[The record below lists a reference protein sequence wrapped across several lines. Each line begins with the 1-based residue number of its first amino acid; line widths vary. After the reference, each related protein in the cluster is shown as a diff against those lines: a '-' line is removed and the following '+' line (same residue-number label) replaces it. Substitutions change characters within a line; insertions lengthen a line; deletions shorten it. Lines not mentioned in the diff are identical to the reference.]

1 MAENPLKTICEID
14 PDFMDHIRKTNELI
28 YSDGA
33 LPKKFKYL
41 IAVAFDAA
49 HGAIPGV
56 RALVQQAINAGATK
70 EEIAETLRLAYHFSG
85 IGAIYVGSQGLN
97 GVIV

>member
-1 MAENPLKTICEID
+1 LLKSKKIDTMAENHLKTICAID
-14 PDFMDHIRKTNELI
+14 PEFMDHLAKTNELI
-28 YSDGA
+28 YGEGA

-56 RALVQQAINAGATK
+56 RALAKQAIAAGATK
-70 EEIAETLRLAYHFSG
+70 EELAETLRLANARSMN
-85 IGAIYVGSQGLN
+85 L
-97 GVIV
+97 

>member
-56 RALVQQAINAGATK
+56 RALAQQAINAGATK